1 MKYNKLQNKG
11 FSLIELMVSIAIVA
25 ILTALIIVN
34 IASSRAK
41 ARDAKRISDIA
52 QIQLA
57 LEQYFTK
64 FNIYPTSD
72 EYAGTSGVPIRN
84 IVPNFLSKIPVDPN
98 GPAYVYAPDTV
109 NNYYDYILSAELEN
123 KTSEGL
129 TSERL
134 GVKCDPEGTIY
145 GLGFIYCVSSK

>member
-1 MKYNKLQNKG
+1 MKYNKLHTKG

-64 FNIYPTSD
+64 NGTYPTLD
-72 EYAGTSGVPIRN
+72 QYTGPN
-84 IVPNFLSKIPVDPN
+84 QLIVPAYLSKLPVDPSGTN
-98 GPAYVYAPDTV
+98 YVYAQTQPV
-109 NNYYDYILSAELEN
+109 RYDYILRATLE
-123 KTSEGL
+123 KSIGEGL
-129 TSERL
+129 GGS
-134 GVKCDPEGTIY
+134 GVQINGYDCDPNSVY
-145 GLGFIYCVSSK
+145 YCVSSK

>member
-64 FNIYPTSD
+64 NGQYPNVDQYNNIIFTS
-72 EYAGTSGVPIRN
+72 YISVKP
-84 IVPNFLSKIPVDPN
+84 KDPLTN
-98 GPAYVYAPDTV
+98 STADYVYAPDSG
-109 NNYYDYILSAELEN
+109 NNYYDYLLRIKLEKAISDGLS
-123 KTSEGL
+123 GP
-129 TSERL
+129 RL
-134 GVKCDPEGTIY
+134 GYDCGQVDNDFY
-145 GLGFIYCVSSK
+145 YCVSSK

>member
-11 FSLIELMVSIAIVA
+11 FSLIELMVSIAIIA

-64 FNIYPTSD
+64 NGFYPKSVDNYVNDIYS
-72 EYAGTSGVPIRN
+72 EYISTQPKD
-84 IVPNFLSKIPVDPN
+84 PLSNSTAD
-98 GPAYVYAPDTV
+98 YVYAPDPDR
-109 NNYYDYILSAELEN
+109 NYYDYILKIRLEN
-123 KTSEGL
+123 PYKEGL
-129 TSERL
+129 VGNLL
-134 GVKCDPEGTIY
+134 GYNCDPEVYVENEKGY
-145 GLGFIYCVSSK
+145 IYCVSSK

>member
-34 IASSRAK
+34 IASAREK

-64 FNIYPTSD
+64 NGSYPTSVNNYVS
-72 EYAGTSGVPIRN
+72 EIYPAYISIQP
-84 IVPNFLSKIPVDPN
+84 KDPSSN
-98 GPAYVYAPDTV
+98 STADYVYAPDPG
-109 NNYYDYILSAELEN
+109 NNYYDYLLRVKLEKAISDGLS
-123 KTSEGL
+123 GP
-129 TSERL
+129 RL
-134 GVKCDPEGTIY
+134 GYNCGQVGDDFY
-145 GLGFIYCVSSK
+145 YCVSSK